1 MFSFYHIGRWQASGW
16 LTFHCWIRR
25 SVACNPSTCPS
36 TANRTIDRRKAG
48 RLAAMVLDPE
58 HNSMSTRQKDGS
70 SQHIFS
76 QKGRAQQLRPP
87 KVYQFHSLPTSS
99 DHHHLSPLHPHSIAT
114 AGCRADQRFRAF
126 RGTSLG
132 GGAAAASGAR
142 GADSAEE
149 AARSASAGEGTTKL
163 AGNLGSLGEP
173 FGSLGEPWGAL
184 GNLVLG

>member
-114 AGCRADQRFRAF
+114 AGCRADRRFRAF
-126 RGTSLG
+126 RGTSLKR
-132 GGAAAASGAR
+132 S
-142 GADSAEE
+142 
-149 AARSASAGEGTTKL
+149 ARSRFGRGSCEISKRGRRNNETCRKLGEPWGAFWKPWG
-163 AGNLGSLGEP
+163 ALGSLGEP
-173 FGSLGEPWGAL
+173 GIGIT
-184 GNLVLG
+184 